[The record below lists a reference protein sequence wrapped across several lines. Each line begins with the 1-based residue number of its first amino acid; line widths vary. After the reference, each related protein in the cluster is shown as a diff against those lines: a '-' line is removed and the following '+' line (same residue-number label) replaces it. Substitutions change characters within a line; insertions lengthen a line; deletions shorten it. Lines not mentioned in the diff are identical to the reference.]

1 MSDKISLIFYFKN
14 IWLQFPCQY
23 ISKQDSELWRF
34 DPRWHPAHHDRR
46 VSHRFPCVLCL
57 SQVRA
62 NGKMY
67 FCLFVCVDV
76 LMCCVCC
83 IFTVYVQ
90 PMLQPQRINVCLPTL
105 CDPCLWSWLGCAL
118 FCLDNLLFISLSLCV
133 KLYFSFWHYFTHFFH
148 ISVWYV
154 RACVFCLAGHLS
166 HSVNPHDSY
175 TPTPYHVLPVFFS
188 SFLFSL
194 PIANHL
200 LMIMSLLKD
209 EYTLLWNQ
217 SHHIFACN
225 LEQQN
230 VLLIS
235 VADSLV
241 AYRLKY
247 SDISCV
253 STKTPKTCKAMCLPR
268 AQLEP
273 INIFAV

>member
-1 MSDKISLIFYFKN
+1 MHCGSQHIMIEKHHMGLLVFCVYHKS
-14 IWLQFPCQY
+14 
-23 ISKQDSELWRF
+23 R
-34 DPRWHPAHHDRR
+34 PRGKCTF
-46 VSHRFPCVLCL
+46 VCLCVLL
-57 SQVRA
+57 
-62 NGKMY
+62 
-67 FCLFVCVDV
+67 
-76 LMCCVCC
+76 CCVCC

-105 CDPCLWSWLGCAL
+105 CDPCLWSWLGFAL

-148 ISVWYV
+148 VLVWYV
-154 RACVFCLAGHLS
+154 RACVFLFGWSSFSQREPAWLIHA
-166 HSVNPHDSY
+166 HSISCPSCF
-175 TPTPYHVLPVFFS
+175 LS

-200 LMIMSLLKD
+200 LMIMSILKD
-209 EYTLLWNQ
+209 EYILLWNQ

-225 LEQQN
+225 WEQQN

-247 SDISCV
+247 
-253 STKTPKTCKAMCLPR
+253 
-268 AQLEP
+268 
-273 INIFAV
+273 